1 MVKKIFVFLAEM
13 KSLLYSVSARIERP
27 PAPGNAHS

>member
-13 KSLLYSVSARIERP
+13 KSLLYSVSARIVRP
-27 PAPGNAHS
+27 PALGNAHS